1 MMRSSKMHLT
11 ASAYALWNLSV
22 ILEGILCA
30 FIVHRRLWRLL
41 PLFTTYVILNLFVT
55 AALWLV
61 YKRFGDNSAFV
72 FYFFWSKQSL
82 LLVARAG
89 VCAELCLLAFMSRP
103 GVWLHVRRVLIAVSG
118 AILLYAAIDAYHQV
132 SVVESFVLALQR
144 SLELAIAILLTSL
157 LVIANRYR
165 IPMERVPSLVA
176 LGMCIHS
183 TFQILNNTLLKHWLD
198 PYFSWWNN
206 VQIVSFQ
213 VALVIWL
220 LALRRPLPET
230 KPAPTLLPKD
240 VYHSYAR
247 LIGQRLK
254 DLDRDIQ
261 EVTKP

>member
-1 MMRSSKMHLT
+1 MHLT
-11 ASAYALWNLSV
+11 ASAYALWNLSI

-30 FIVHRRLWRLL
+30 FIVRRRLWRLL
-41 PLFTTYVILNLFVT
+41 PLFTVYMFLNLFVT
-55 AALWLV
+55 IALWLV
-61 YKRFGDNSAFV
+61 YKSFGDDSRFV

-82 LLVARAG
+82 LLAARAG
-89 VCAELCLLAFMSRP
+89 VCAELCLLAFRPRP
-103 GVWLHVRRVLIAVSG
+103 GLWLHVRRVLIAITAG
-118 AILLYAAIDAYHQV
+118 ILVYAAIDAFRQV

-144 SLELAIAILLTSL
+144 SLELTVAILLTSL

-165 IPMERVPSLVA
+165 IRMERFPSLVA

-220 LALRRPLPET
+220 FALRRPLPET
-230 KPAPTLLPKD
+230 KPAPKLLPKD
-240 VYHSYAR
+240 VYHSYSR
-247 LIGQRLK
+247 LISQRLK